1 MQSQGQSRES
11 RIVEQRRTEKLAAV
25 SIRNRNRQTKRPR
38 SGGWRRRRRR
48 RSAYTGIHWT
58 LHPSAFM
65 ITVSLPEGKKCQKI
79 QKKFLSELNYANYL
93 LSISY

>member
-25 SIRNRNRQTKRPR
+25 SIRNRNRQTRRLR

-48 RSAYTGIHWT
+48 RSAYWNS
-58 LHPSAFM
+58 LDPS
-65 ITVSLPEGKKCQKI
+65 PECFHDYRVI
-79 QKKFLSELNYANYL
+79 A
-93 LSISY
+93 

>member
-1 MQSQGQSRES
+1 MRQGGLGEERQGGPGQRDKEDNERMQSQGQSRES

-48 RSAYTGIHWT
+48 RSAYWNS
-58 LHPSAFM
+58 LDPS
-65 ITVSLPEGKKCQKI
+65 PECFHDYRVI
-79 QKKFLSELNYANYL
+79 A
-93 LSISY
+93 